1 MAEAVRTGPKTKCTN
16 RVIEAIAG
24 SIEVGVSVRDAA
36 QAAGVGIS
44 AVYDWLRRAEA
55 IEESL
60 ESGERTVKDL
70 TRDEKQYRKFRAEF
84 QEAEAVGAVN
94 MATVVYNAGMGDP
107 DYALKWLR
115 ARRPEQW
122 SERGNLDVKHSGGLG
137 LTHDGQVEV
146 STPQI
151 VVYIPDNGRGDSA
164 AARTEEQPPAE
175 MSAAGDING

>member
-1 MAEAVRTGPKTKCTN
+1 MADRTGPKTKCTN

-55 IEESL
+55 IEEAL

-70 TRDEKQYRKFRAEF
+70 SRDEKQYKKFRAEY
-84 QEAEAVGAVN
+84 QEAEATGAVN

-107 DYALKWLR
+107 DYALK
-115 ARRPEQW
+115 
-122 SERGNLDVKHSGGLG
+122 
-137 LTHDGQVEV
+137 
-146 STPQI
+146 
-151 VVYIPDNGRGDSA
+151 
-164 AARTEEQPPAE
+164 
-175 MSAAGDING
+175 